1 MSQFDVA
8 YLSID
13 SISEGV
19 GASQILTLVEE
30 LSKLDMKISLL
41 TFEKSSPPT
50 WVEDRIR
57 NSRIDWK
64 PLAFAK
70 HGTLAGVGRLG
81 RLIRNVPDA
90 RVLHGRSDLPSL
102 AGLLSRKGPVLWDV
116 RSLWGEQRAI
126 LNPTQFKPGIST
138 VLNKIEGIDAHRA
151 SAMSSLTRAVVPY
164 LESRHGYLPPIRSV
178 IPTCVDLDR
187 FPLQPL
193 PSGEINVLLSGTF
206 NAFYDLDLMRNI
218 ISELKHRTNVN
229 VVWARDSA
237 AAKSELGVEESSVI
251 SLKHSE
257 MPAAIAASHFGLAL
271 CKMNSGPS
279 LLAAMPTKVAE
290 FWATGRPVL
299 VTAGIGDL
307 DEMIKEHRVG
317 VIITDTTKI
326 DDALD
331 ELFVLLSDRETQARC
346 RAVAERYFDI
356 KQAAIDY
363 STIYSKLHM

>member
-1 MSQFDVA
+1 MSPFDLA

-30 LSKLDMKISLL
+30 LSKLDIKISLL

-50 WVEDRIR
+50 WVQDRIR
-57 NSRIDWK
+57 NSRVDWK
-64 PLAFAK
+64 PIAFAE
-70 HGTLAGVGRLG
+70 HGAVAGLRRLG
-81 RLIRNVPDA
+81 RMVRNVPEA
-90 RVLHGRSDLPSL
+90 RVLHGRSDLPTL
-102 AGLLSRKGPVLWDV
+102 AGLLSHKGPVLWDV

-126 LNPTQFKPGIST
+126 LNPAQFNPGISA

-164 LESRHGYLPPIRSV
+164 LESKHDHLPRIRSV
-178 IPTCVDLDR
+178 IPTCVDLER
-187 FPLQPL
+187 FNFQPL

-206 NAFYDLDLMRNI
+206 NAFYDLDLMKDV
-218 ISELKHRTNVN
+218 ISELKHRAQVN

-237 AAKSELGVEESSVI
+237 AAKTELGVGENSVI

-257 MPAAIAASHFGLAL
+257 MPTATAASHFGIAL
-271 CKMNSGPS
+271 CKMDSGPS

-290 FWATGRPVL
+290 FWATGRPML

-307 DEMIKEHRVG
+307 DGMIRGHRAG
-317 VIITDTTKI
+317 VIITDKTKI
-326 DDALD
+326 SDALD
-331 ELFVLLSDRETQARC
+331 ELFELLKDHETPIRC
-346 RAVAERYFDI
+346 RAVAEKYFDI
-356 KQAAIDY
+356 KQAAIAYAD
-363 STIYSKLHM
+363 IYSKLHS